1 MKRISSIALG
11 LIMVLFCS
19 PDSQAQRIKTTS
31 GDENILK
38 GETTINIEFVY
49 DGLSVGKYDKE
60 ADYIKAKTDEY
71 NKKEPGRGDSWAKSW
86 VSDRESRFEPRF
98 INEFQDATGMT
109 VKKDA
114 KYTLVFK
121 TTSIEPGYNIVISR
135 KNAEIDAVAW
145 IIETGKPDKKLAEF
159 TINNAPGRIYGGYH
173 YDTGTRIQ
181 EAYAVSGKRLGKYLK

>member
-1 MKRISSIALG
+1 MKIKSSIIILSLLIAGSLG
-11 LIMVLFCS
+11 A
-19 PDSQAQRIKTTS
+19 DAQRIKTVN
-31 GDENILK
+31 GNEDILK
-38 GETTINIEFVY
+38 NESVVNIEFVY
-49 DGLSVGKYDKE
+49 DGLSVGKFDKE
-60 ADYIKAKTDEY
+60 EDYIKNKTAEY

-135 KNAEIDAVAW
+135 KNAEIDAEAW
-145 IIETGKPDKKLAEF
+145 IVETADKTKKLAEF
-159 TINNAPGRIYGGYH
+159 TINNAPGRIYGGYD

-181 EAYAVSGKRLGKYLK
+181 ESYAVSGKRLGKYLK

>member
-159 TINNAPGRIYGGYH
+159 TINNAPGRIYGGYD

>member
-1 MKRISSIALG
+1 MKRLTGFLATA
-11 LIMVLFCS
+11 LIMLSSLTVS
-19 PDSQAQRIKTTS
+19 AQKIKTVS
-31 GDENILK
+31 GDDNILK
-38 GETTINIEFVY
+38 SETSVNIEFVY
-49 DGLSVGKYDKE
+49 GPMSVGKYDKE
-60 ADYIKAKTDEY
+60 EDYVKAKTEEY

-86 VSDRESRFEPRF
+86 VSDRESRFETRF

-121 TTSIEPGYNIVISR
+121 TTSIEPGYNVVISR
-135 KNAEIDAVAW
+135 KNAEIDAEAW
-145 IIETGKPDKKLAEF
+145 ISETANKSKKLAEF
-159 TINNAPGRIYGGYH
+159 TIKNAPGRIYGGYD

>member
-159 TINNAPGRIYGGYH
+159 TINNAPGRIYGGYD

-181 EAYAVSGKRLGKYLK
+181 EA

>member
-1 MKRISSIALG
+1 MKILKG
-11 LIMVLFCS
+11 LLAVLAITLAS
-19 PDSQAQRIKTTS
+19 LTVNAQRIKTTNGNS
-31 GDENILK
+31 DILK
-38 GETTINIEFVY
+38 NETTVNIEFVY

-60 ADYIKAKTDEY
+60 ADYMKAKTDEY

-86 VSDRESRFEPRF
+86 INDREARYEPRF

-114 KYTLVFK
+114 KYTIVFK

-135 KNAEIDAVAW
+135 KNAEIDAEVWIVETADKTKKVA
-145 IIETGKPDKKLAEF
+145 ELTVS
-159 TINNAPGRIYGGYH
+159 NAPGRIYGGYD

-181 EAYAVSGKRLGKYLK
+181 ECYAVSGKRLGKYLK